1 MPIALQFEFSE
12 IWIIISAA
20 SAGFA
25 LGYLVV
31 FSNFYAFP
39 SENLALGSP
48 QPGRPNAGFAWFAH
62 SGWGAT
68 SHPESPQEPM
78 KAPLDPSANHNRSA
92 YHTRET
98 HDRIG
103 TKSNHLPE
111 EWFARFRDVLC
122 PLLFALAAFCLALGC
137 TLHFP
142 PAYAFAGTVLGVG
155 LLTLTMIDIRHF
167 LLPDIFTGLLGLSG
181 LVFLAWFDPDA
192 MAVHALSGLLAF
204 AVIAGLGEVYRRW
217 RGHDGIGLGD
227 AKLLAVAGIW
237 LGPAALG
244 PLLFLSALL
253 ALGFLIV
260 ARLSGRIVSR
270 RTAIPFGAFLSPV
283 MFALWCLQSVPD

>member
-1 MPIALQFEFSE
+1 MVSIASQFEFWD
-12 IWIIISAA
+12 IWLISSA
-20 SAGFA
+20 SFASFA
-25 LGYLVV
+25 LGYIVV
-31 FSNFYAFP
+31 FSNFYALSSIDSGLGWSP
-39 SENLALGSP
+39 SG
-48 QPGRPNAGFAWFAH
+48 
-62 SGWGAT
+62 
-68 SHPESPQEPM
+68 
-78 KAPLDPSANHNRSA
+78 
-92 YHTRET
+92 
-98 HDRIG
+98 
-103 TKSNHLPE
+103 KSNASHMSG
-111 EWFARFRDVLC
+111 EWPTRFRDVMC
-122 PLLFALAAFCLALGC
+122 PMLFALAAFCLAFGC

-142 PAYAFAGTVLGVG
+142 PAYALAGTVLGVG
-155 LLTLTMIDIRHF
+155 LLTLTMIDIRHY

-181 LVFLAWFDPDA
+181 LVFLAWRDPGA
-192 MAVHALSGLLAF
+192 LAIHALSGLLAF
-204 AVIAGLGEVYRRW
+204 AVIAGLGDVYRRW

-227 AKLLAVAGIW
+227 AKLMAVAGIW